1 MEIYFIILFF
11 IMGIFFGSFFN
22 VVGDRLPR
30 GESIVFPPSHCNN
43 CNHRLTPLELIPI
56 LSFIL
61 QGGKCRKCACKL
73 SLVYPL
79 YEIICGIVFV
89 LSYLSFGLTPELI
102 IVITFISMLLI
113 IFVSDIGYMIIS
125 DEVLI
130 ATLIL
135 LIIETI
141 FIHNLSYLFDSILNG
156 IIAFIIMFLIK
167 IVGDFLF
174 KKESMGGGDIKLMF
188 FFGFMLGWEMA
199 IICIF
204 IASFIALPVASLI
217 LVTKKEHHIPFGPFL
232 NIAAI
237 LVLLLHID
245 ITAIIKMI
253 I

>member
-1 MEIYFIILFF
+1 MEIYFIVVFF
-11 IMGIFFGSFFN
+11 IIGIFLGSFFN

-56 LSFIL
+56 LSFIF
-61 QGGKCRKCACKL
+61 QRGKCKKCGCKL

-79 YEIICGIVFV
+79 YETLCGIAFV
-89 LSYLSFGLTPELI
+89 LAYLSFGLSLELL
-102 IVITFISMLLI
+102 IVLTFLSMLLI
-113 IFVSDIGYMIIS
+113 ILVSDIGYMIIS

-130 ATLIL
+130 TTLVL
-135 LIIETI
+135 LFIET
-141 FIHNLSYLFDSILNG
+141 FYIHGLSYLFSSILDG
-156 IIAFIIMFLIK
+156 VIAFLVMFLLK
-167 IVGDFLF
+167 LTGDFLF

-204 IASFIALPVASLI
+204 IASFIALPVASFI
-217 LVTKKEHHIPFGPFL
+217 LYKKNDHHIPFGPFL

-245 ITAIIKMI
+245 ITTIIKI
-253 I
+253 IT